1 MDSLSSIK
9 TASQLHRSLRQK
21 EAGGIFGSDF
31 DADAARIDQ
40 YDKLRSTTLS
50 NFAKMLLLGGGAGLG
65 ARGIQGIV
73 NLVARN
79 ANEREEDDDDDL
91 IYVNSPIKM
100 ANKKPGNPPAPQ
112 QPTNTDRAWWS
123 ALRAPLAVGGAGLGL
138 FGGWNLMDY
147 LMDKR
152 REDESDDELAEAK
165 IEYEEA
171 LQDATKSAADNELSR
186 ELDKLADATEKAAGF
201 LPSWEEILGMLGPE
215 AAGNVGGYYAGLYAL
230 PSMAV
235 AAGLSYPVFK
245 KHQNKRLLEKAIK
258 KRRQAEG
265 LKTPQPIRLSLQPM
279 LTRDEEE
286 EKDDDI
292 AAAINMSPS
301 LDFEDS
307 LDRV

>member
-9 TASQLHRSLRQK
+9 AAGQLHISLRQK
-21 EAGGIFGSDF
+21 EAGGF
-31 DADAARIDQ
+31 DANAARIDQ
-40 YDKLRSTTLS
+40 YNKLRETTLS
-50 NFAKMLLLGGGAGLG
+50 NFAKMLLLGGGVGLG

-79 ANEREEDDDDDL
+79 SEESEADDDSDL

-100 ANKKPGNPPAPQ
+100 ANKNPPVPQ
-112 QPTNTDRAWWS
+112 QPTNSDRAWWS

-165 IEYEEA
+165 LEYEEA
-171 LQDATKSAADNELSR
+171 LQDATKSASDNELSR

-201 LPSWEEILGMLGPE
+201 LPSWDEILGMLGPE

-235 AAGLSYPVFK
+235 AAGLSYPIFK

-265 LKTPQPIRLSLQPM
+265 RKTPEPIRLTLQPM
-279 LTRDEEE
+279 LTKDEEE

>member
-9 TASQLHRSLRQK
+9 AAGQLHRSLRQK
-21 EAGGIFGSDF
+21 EAGGF
-31 DADAARIDQ
+31 DPDAARIDQ
-40 YDKLRSTTLS
+40 YNELRSTTLS
-50 NFAKMLLLGGGAGLG
+50 NFAKMLLLGGGVGLG
-65 ARGIQGIV
+65 ARGIQGLV

-79 ANEREEDDDDDL
+79 SNELEEDEDDDL

-100 ANKKPGNPPAPQ
+100 ADENPPVPQ
-112 QPTNTDRAWWS
+112 QPTNADRAWWT

-165 IEYEEA
+165 LEYEEA
-171 LQDATKSAADNELSR
+171 LQGATKSAADNELSR

-201 LPSWEEILGMLGPE
+201 LPSWDEILGMLGPE
-215 AAGNVGGYYAGLYAL
+215 AAGNLGGYYAGLYAL

-235 AAGLSYPVFK
+235 AAGLSYPIFR
-245 KHQNKRLLEKAIK
+245 KHQNKRLLEKAIR

-265 LKTPQPIRLSLQPM
+265 LKTPKPIRLTLQPM